1 MSATTRGNTISELL
15 SPPLIDLRQSCE
27 LLQTLTMDDVPITGL
42 EELERH
48 LQHVVEA
55 PETPLD
61 AKLFDEVELQLT
73 GMSPPFSTSARLT
86 RARLQY
92 SSSDP
97 TITAE
102 PLPNLVDI
110 WARPRHSCEPRY
122 QAPPTHPIHSGAH
135 LGL

>member
-1 MSATTRGNTISELL
+1 
-15 SPPLIDLRQSCE
+15 
-27 LLQTLTMDDVPITGL
+27 MDDVPITGL

-48 LQHVVEA
+48 LQHVVDA

-73 GMSPPFSTSARLT
+73 GMFLVFSTCYLT

-110 WARPRHSCEPRY
+110 
-122 QAPPTHPIHSGAH
+122 
-135 LGL
+135 